1 MANDYDITR
10 DPEAN
15 VLYQNCRDVD
25 PALWEALAVAEPA
38 AVCRRSGADYSAG
51 VYRLPF
57 FQTELLIQPATR
69 SIQVNDRQE
78 REAEFQL
85 CLVALLFLLQ
95 ADMASLPSRQV
106 SPKEYKGG
114 VTFFQGPHALP
125 TARLE
130 ARFGTDRHLFLAAG
144 RRLGGTEIALGDAG
158 LALTPLPQLTVEVIL
173 WLGDEEFPPQVVF
186 TVPAALERFWALDG
200 VWALLNVVSR
210 ELWRA
215 A

>member
-1 MANDYDITR
+1 MSPDYDITL

-15 VLYQNCRDVD
+15 VRYQKCRDVD
-25 PALWEALAVAEPA
+25 AALWQRLAAAAPAE
-38 AVCRRSGADYSAG
+38 VCRRTTARWQAG

-57 FQTELLIQPATR
+57 FNQELVLAPAAKTLQLTGQP
-69 SIQVNDRQE
+69 Q

-85 CLVALLFLLQ
+85 CLITLLFLLQ
-95 ADMASLPSRQV
+95 VDTALLPSRQV

-130 ARFGTDRHLFLAAG
+130 ERFGADRELFLAAG

-158 LALTPLPQLTVEVIL
+158 LALRPFPHLSVAVVLY
-173 WLGDEEFPPQVVF
+173 LGDEEFPPQVVF
-186 TVPAALERFWALDG
+186 TLPVALERFWALDAIW
-200 VWALLNVVSR
+200 VLLNVVSR
-210 ELWRA
+210 ELRRA

>member
-1 MANDYDITR
+1 MPQDYDITL

-15 VLYQNCRDVD
+15 ILYQKCQDVD
-25 PALWEALAVAEPA
+25 PVLWQRLAA
-38 AVCRRSGADYSAG
+38 ADPQEVCRRTTARWQAGA
-51 VYRLPF
+51 YRLPF
-57 FQTELLIQPATR
+57 FNRELVIVP
-69 SIQVNDRQE
+69 QVNTILLDGQPD

-85 CLVALLFLLQ
+85 CLTTLSFLLKVDT
-95 ADMASLPSRQV
+95 ALLPSRQV

-125 TARLE
+125 SARLE
-130 ARFGTDRHLFLAAG
+130 ERFGADRQLFLAAG
-144 RRLGGTEIALGDAG
+144 RRLKGTEIAQGDAG
-158 LALTPLPQLTVEVIL
+158 LALMPFPHLTVEVIL

-186 TVPAALERFWALDG
+186 TLPAALERFWALDG
-200 VWALLNVVSR
+200 IWALLNVVSR